1 MRTLHGRNII
11 AALLLLLL
19 APQVS
24 SAASPW
30 FCTTQGRRLAY
41 VRHNAENGRVKWL
54 YTMTFDK
61 VSTGPDGGCTVE
73 YTYDFRKPGGAQ
85 MYGGPI
91 EMCAHISSAGDVT
104 LDIAATLHAVFS
116 NMFPKAKI
124 ASEGGMTALPAA
136 LEPGDSL
143 PDASAVVTVLGM
155 KYTVSVTERS
165 VVRREPLRT
174 PAGTFDCIVVSEHK
188 IENGVGRNRDV
199 RTLTWYAAGVGEVR
213 HDTFDWKTG
222 KLQTFETLESID

>member
-1 MRTLHGRNII
+1 MRRLCAIS
-11 AALLLLLL
+11 ALLLVSL
-19 APQVS
+19 AA

-30 FCTTQGRRLAY
+30 FCTTQGRRLSY
-41 VRHNAENGRVKWL
+41 VRHNAENGRVKWR
-54 YTMTFDK
+54 YTMTFER
-61 VSTGPDGGCTVE
+61 VGEGPEGTTVD

-104 LDIAATLHAVFS
+104 LDIAATLHAVFRS
-116 NMFPKAKI
+116 MFPKANI
-124 ASEGGMTALPAA
+124 VSDGGLTVLPAA

-165 VVRREPLRT
+165 VLRREPLRT

-188 IENGVGRNRDV
+188 VENGVGRNRDV

>member
-1 MRTLHGRNII
+1 MRTLRGKEIV
-11 AALLLLLL
+11 AVLLLLLL
-19 APQVS
+19 APHAS

-30 FCTTQGRRLAY
+30 FCTTQGRRLGY
-41 VRHNAENGRVKWL
+41 VRHNADNGRVKWL
-54 YTMTFDK
+54 YAISFDK
-61 VSTGPDGGCTVE
+61 VSAGPAGGSTVE
-73 YTYDFRKPGGAQ
+73 YSYDFRKPGGGQ

-91 EMCAHISSAGDVT
+91 RMSAAISPAGDVT
-104 LDIAATLHAVFS
+104 LDIAATMQAVFG
-116 NMFPKAKI
+116 NMFSKAKP
-124 ASEGGMTALPAA
+124 ASEGGLTVLPAT
-136 LEPGDSL
+136 LGPGDSL

-155 KYTVSVTERS
+155 KYTVTVTERS

-188 IENGVGRNRDV
+188 VESGIGRNRDV

-222 KLQTFETLESID
+222 KLQTYETLESID